1 MVRNRSVRVGMSE
14 LALTCSVGSTAVHR
28 TVTQSN
34 VQKQYVY
41 GDGTFAYLESRL
53 NFTVLENNVLYARL
67 HLQHEVT
74 DEHAC

>member
-1 MVRNRSVRVGMSE
+1 MSE

-41 GDGTFAYLESRL
+41 GDGTFAVSTPQ
-53 NFTVLENNVLYARL
+53 NPF
-67 HLQHEVT
+67 
-74 DEHAC
+74 DETSAAGAGIAGV